1 MNKLAHGLAPALVLC
16 LPLGV
21 LAQSASS
28 QAEDS
33 SAAAPALR
41 YSSAF
46 SDYKPWQDI
55 KPGNWRQLN
64 DALVA
69 TPAGQAGAHAG
80 HAVPA
85 ASGGTPPAPARAT
98 PSAAPH
104 GGHSMHGG
112 KP

>member
-1 MNKLAHGLAPALVLC
+1 MNKLAHGLAPALMLC

-21 LAQSASS
+21 LAQSTSS
-28 QAEDS
+28 QAEDVN
-33 SAAAPALR
+33 AAAPPLR
-41 YSSAF
+41 YQSAF

-64 DALVA
+64 DALAA

-80 HAVPA
+80 HAMPA
-85 ASGGTPPAPARAT
+85 ASGGAPVPAPAG
-98 PSAAPH
+98 PSATPH